1 MDNRFY
7 RYEAH
12 CTLNNASIRYNRL
25 YYCLKCRLWLEC
37 NDRMNHYFLVTFPAF
52 FAFRQQHFAPPHAH
66 THTQTFKEASLG
78 HLDFCSGL
86 VNITVFCSTKRKL
99 LFLTRLDRISF
110 WFENLRY
117 MVSVWQAISHSYSCD
132 SLIHRFHSFI
142 HSYQSIDRSFWFV
155 CVYVCM
161 IIIICI
167 HNSTG
172 GCCSYGFP
180 NQIDDSQQSTK
191 LMVCSCCLII
201 IWNIILSLDLSIK
214 KKVEIIKHLHRLEIR
229 FDYWQ

>member
-1 MDNRFY
+1 MLLSDTIDYTTAWNVDCDWNATIEWTTTFWLLSPRFLPFDNNILLLL
-7 RYEAH
+7 
-12 CTLNNASIRYNRL
+12 T
-25 YYCLKCRLWLEC
+25 
-37 NDRMNHYFLVTFPAF
+37 
-52 FAFRQQHFAPPHAH
+52 H

-155 CVYVCM
+155 CLCM
-161 IIIICI
+161 CVWSLSFA
-167 HNSTG
+167 STTLQVVVVHMD
-172 GCCSYGFP
+172 F
-180 NQIDDSQQSTK
+180 QIK
-191 LMVCSCCLII
+191 LMIL
-201 IWNIILSLDLSIK
+201 NNPLSLWYALVVWSSY
-214 KKVEIIKHLHRLEIR
+214 ETS
-229 FDYWQ
+229 YSP